1 MNWSDDLKSL
11 LLDLIANN
19 RTTATGAAAS
29 ASVAF
34 GAVGLLEIINKALAF
49 GAMAAGIYCTM
60 ALARYHRANARNM
73 ALKNLQMKKDL
84 QDAGIDTSVTEE

>member
-1 MNWSDDLKSL
+1 MNWNEDLHNFVME
-11 LLDLIANN
+11 LIANN
-19 RTTATGAAAS
+19 RTVATGAAAT
-29 ASVAF
+29 ASVTF

-73 ALKNLQMKKDL
+73 ALKSLELEQKLQE
-84 QDAGIDTSVTEE
+84 AGVDTSKAEE